1 MHYRQM
7 KAAGEEVS
15 ALGFGCMRFPTE
27 SDDRE
32 NIKTRESAEMLDYAI
47 ENGVNYLDTAWFY
60 HGGESENFLGTYL
73 QQRSD
78 REELYI
84 ATKLPSPLIEEKKDL
99 DYYLEQQLEKLQID
113 YIDFYLLHALTE
125 KRWENLKQ
133 FGVTDWL
140 VQKREEGLIDY
151 LGFSFHDEYPVFE
164 EIIEHFSGW
173 DFCQIQ
179 YNYLDREY
187 QAGEKGLDYAH
198 KEGLDVIVMEP
209 LRGGLLARKPPQEIE
224 EIWAESSREISP
236 AARALEWLWNDERI
250 SLVLSGMTELEEVI
264 ENTAVASR
272 AEPGNLPESELEL
285 VEKAA
290 EKMKELQPV
299 NCTGCNYCVPCPED
313 VSIPRIF
320 DYYNQAHI
328 YDNFAEMQDSYN
340 NIDEEK
346 SADACIQCREC
357 EDKCPQN
364 LNISQLMPEIES
376 YFSSD

>member
-15 ALGFGCMRFPTE
+15 ALGFGCMRFPIE
-27 SDDRE
+27 GDERE
-32 NIKTRESAEMLDYAI
+32 DIKTRESAEMLDYAI

-60 HGGESENFLGTYL
+60 HGGESENFLGDYL

-78 REELYI
+78 REDLYI

-99 DYYLEQQLEKLQID
+99 DYYLEKQLEKLQVD

-125 KRWENLKQ
+125 KRWTNLKE
-133 FGVTDWL
+133 FEVTEWL
-140 VQKREEGLIDY
+140 LQKREEGLIKH
-151 LGFSFHDEYPVFE
+151 LGFSFHDEYPVFK
-164 EIIEHFSGW
+164 EIIDHFSGW

-179 YNYLDREY
+179 YNYLDKEY
-187 QAGEKGLDYAH
+187 QAGEKGLEYAH
-198 KEGLDVIVMEP
+198 EKGLDVIVMEP
-209 LRGGLLARKPPQEIE
+209 LRGGLLARKPPREIK
-224 EIWAESSREISP
+224 EIWSESSREISP
-236 AARALEWLWNDERI
+236 AARALEWLWDDERI
-250 SLVLSGMTELEEVI
+250 SLVLSGMTQLEEVM
-264 ENTAVASR
+264 ENVSTAARS
-272 AEPGNLPESELEL
+272 EPGQLPESELEL

-290 EKMKELQPV
+290 KKMKELQPV

-328 YDNFAEMQDSYN
+328 YENFAEMQESYN
-340 NIDEEK
+340 KIDEEK
-346 SADACIQCREC
+346 NAAACIQCQVC

-376 YFSSD
+376 YFSND